1 MMNVLTGRLFLK
13 KAVLVLLV
21 LALAFPPMLVAQ
33 SGGSLR
39 GQVSDPS
46 GAVVPGA
53 AVTLTQ
59 GSIVL
64 NGQSGNDGVYLFK
77 AVPSGSYSLTVQAE
91 GFATFSKPGIVIA
104 AGQARQLNVALAIAV
119 QQQDVTVNDQ
129 AAGPSVNPDENAS
142 ALVVKEAISMLSPTI
157 LTNCRTNSRHS
168 RGRQQGRAV
177 VKSTSMVS
185 PGAKS
190 LPSLPSARFA

>member
-1 MMNVLTGRLFLK
+1 MMNVFPCRRLLEK
-13 KAVLVLLV
+13 SLLLLLV
-21 LALAFPPMLVAQ
+21 IALALPSMLVAE

-77 AVPSGSYSLTVQAE
+77 AVPSGSYTLTVQAD

-104 AGQARQLNVALAIAV
+104 AGQARQLNVAL
-119 QQQDVTVNDQ
+119 
-129 AAGPSVNPDENAS
+129 
-142 ALVVKEAISMLSPTI
+142 
-157 LTNCRTNSRHS
+157 
-168 RGRQQGRAV
+168 
-177 VKSTSMVS
+177 
-185 PGAKS
+185 
-190 LPSLPSARFA
+190 